1 MTDKVSQHLAIIR
14 RNAEE
19 IQEFA
24 GAAIAGT
31 YEPMDRDHVAQSLIE
46 IHGNLDE
53 VRTIAFRMINELNEI
68 RSYLGI
74 PKE

>member
-31 YEPMDRDHVAQSLIE
+31 YEPMDRDHVAWSLIE
-46 IHGNLDE
+46 IQSNLE
-53 VRTIAFRMINELNEI
+53 ETRAIAVRMLNELNEI

>member
-1 MTDKVSQHLAIIR
+1 MDKVSNHLAIIR

-19 IQEFA
+19 IQEVA

-31 YEPMDRDHVAQSLIE
+31 YEPMDRNHVAQSLIE
-46 IHGNLDE
+46 IESNLDE
-53 VRTIAFRMINELNEI
+53 VRAIAFRLKNELNEI
-68 RSYLGI
+68 RSYLGL

>member
-1 MTDKVSQHLAIIR
+1 MIVDTKVGQHLAIIR

-31 YEPMDRDHVAQSLIE
+31 YDPVTAQSLIE
-46 IHGNLDE
+46 IQSHLE
-53 VRTIAFRMINELNEI
+53 ELRAIALRQINELNEI